1 MINRELI
8 RSKVVQTCYSF
19 VQNEG
24 KNAKVVEQELSL
36 SCSKAHEMY
45 MTLLVLLTE
54 IGRTAQLMHEV
65 KVKRASRL
73 GQYREF
79 NPRFVK
85 NCFMKQLEENVQ
97 LKAYRETMS
106 EDLLTVAADTGTRL
120 WKTIE
125 ESEYFQKYMNNRK
138 DTTYLDDRAI
148 CRQIYI
154 REICENEDLDDA
166 FEDLGLYWNDDKA
179 IVDTFVLKTISKFK
193 EDSTAEMPLMEE
205 YQKPEDR
212 EFAMELLHC
221 ALDNTAY
228 YDGLIA
234 ANIQNWELHR
244 VALMDRV
251 IMRVALAEIISFP
264 TIPVSVS
271 LNEYVELTKIF
282 STPDS
287 WSFVNGT
294 LDSIVK
300 KLMSENKIVK
310 TPLEK
315 K

>member
-19 VQNEG
+19 IQNEG
-24 KNAKVVEQELSL
+24 KNAKAVEQELSL

-54 IGRTAQLMHEV
+54 IARTAQLMHEV
-65 KVKRASRL
+65 KMRRASRL

-79 NPRFVK
+79 DPRFV
-85 NCFMKQLEENVQ
+85 NNRFMKQLEENVQ

-106 EDLLTVAADTGTRL
+106 EDLLNVAVDTGHNL

-125 ESEYFQKYMNNRK
+125 ESDYFQKYMK
-138 DTTYLDDRAI
+138 SKTPSYLEDRAI
-148 CRQIYI
+148 YRTIYI
-154 REICENEDLDDA
+154 REICENESLDNA
-166 FEDLGLYWNDDKA
+166 FEDLGLYWNDDKV
-179 IVDTFVLKTISKFK
+179 IIDTFVLKTINRFK
-193 EDSTAEMPLMEE
+193 EESTNEVPLMGEF
-205 YQKPEDR
+205 QKPEDR
-212 EFAMELLHC
+212 EFAMDLLHY
-221 ALDNTAY
+221 ALDNGTY
-228 YDGLIA
+228 YDELIA
-234 ANIQNWELHR
+234 ANISNWELHR

-251 IMRVALAEIISFP
+251 IMRVALAELISFP

-271 LNEYVELTKIF
+271 LNEYVELTKIY

-294 LDSIVK
+294 LDAIVK
-300 KLMSENKIVK
+300 KLMAENKIVK
-310 TPLEK
+310 TPNEK

>member
-8 RSKVVQTCYSF
+8 RSKVVQTSYAF
-19 VQNEG
+19 AQNEG

-36 SCSKAHEMY
+36 SCSKTHEMY

-54 IGRTAQLMHEV
+54 ISRTAQLMHEV

-79 NPRFVK
+79 DPRFVK
-85 NCFMKQLEENVQ
+85 NGFLKQLEENAQ
-97 LKAYRETMS
+97 LKAYRETMN
-106 EDLLTVAADTGTRL
+106 EDLLTVAADTAHNL

-125 ESEYFQKYMNNRK
+125 ESDYFQKYMKSR
-138 DTTYLDDRAI
+138 TPSYMEDRAI

-154 REICENEDLDDA
+154 REICENEALDDA

-179 IVDTFVLKTISKFK
+179 IVDTFVLKTISRFK
-193 EDSTAEMPLMEE
+193 EDSTTDMPLLTE
-205 YQKPEDR
+205 YQKSEDR
-212 EFAMELLHC
+212 EFAMDLLHY
-221 ALDNTAY
+221 ALDNSAY
-228 YDGLIA
+228 YDELIA
-234 ANIQNWELHR
+234 ANIQNWDLRR

-271 LNEYVELTKIF
+271 MNEYVELTKIF

-294 LDSIVK
+294 LDAIVK
-300 KLMSENKIVK
+300 KLQAEHKIVK
-310 TPLEK
+310 TPQEK